1 LLHIPK
7 AIALYSGGLDSVLS
21 VLIMKRLGVDVTPV
35 MFITDFGCA
44 ASRRS
49 KGGSAGAAS
58 ELDGLIVEKRNIGEA
73 FFELV
78 KNPKFGHGRNMNPC
92 IDCKALMLKEA
103 KKMMEER
110 GADFLVT
117 GEVLGQRPMSQRR
130 DVFPVIEREA
140 GVAGLVVRP
149 LCAKTLKPTV
159 AEEKGLIN
167 REDLFGFSGRSRKPQ
182 IQLAAEF
189 GLAEYAQPAG
199 GCVLTDPIFSSRLR
213 ELLARNPSPSMRDVQ
228 RLRLGRH
235 FRSHDGFTII
245 VGRDERDNMAL
256 EKLAA
261 PEDYLIQLTTDFG
274 SPLALAEAGSS
285 EESINLAA
293 RLCVR
298 YSVARTQALVP
309 VIISQNSVSHVV
321 DVAPSDELEVERF
334 RIHSPE

>member
-1 LLHIPK
+1 MPK

-49 KGGSAGAAS
+49 KGRSAVPAG
-58 ELDGLIVEKRNIGEA
+58 EIDGLIVEKHHIGEA

-78 KNPKFGHGRNMNPC
+78 KNPKFGHGKNMNPC

-103 KKMMEER
+103 RKMMQER

-149 LCAKTLKPTV
+149 LCGKILKPTI
-159 AEEKGLIN
+159 AEEKGFIK
-167 REDLFGFSGRSRKPQ
+167 REDLYGFSGRSRKPQ
-182 IQLAAEF
+182 MELAAGF
-189 GLAEYAQPAG
+189 GLTEYAQPAG

-213 ELLARNPSPSMRDVQ
+213 DLLSRNPSPSMRDVQ
-228 RLRLGRH
+228 LLRLGRH
-235 FRSHDGFTII
+235 FRSPDGFTII
-245 VGRDERDNMAL
+245 VGRDEMDNMEI
-256 EKLAA
+256 EKLAE
-261 PEDYLIQLTTDFG
+261 PGDYLIQLVADFG
-274 SPLALAEAGSS
+274 SPLTLAEAGIS
-285 EESINLAA
+285 EDGLNLAA

-298 YSVARTQALVP
+298 YSASRKQTLVP
-309 VIISQNSVSHVV
+309 VIISRNSESHSVN
-321 DVAPSDELEVERF
+321 VAASDEMEVERF
-334 RIHSPE
+334 RMHSPE